1 MLLSSLLSPGTS
13 LSDSEISINVVKDK
27 KKKNKKSKR
36 TNVKHSKK
44 TKITLA
50 KSDNNDSNNT
60 KTDEEIAAIQQTR
73 DMQIQMLSSVLYMI
87 ASRFI
92 FSMNY
97 TDPKILMIARLVFV
111 CYIIASQL
119 LLKLLKD
126 KINDIDDNTEIPT
139 SSFNIKDGMK
149 MFGLGGNSMLEGLLG
164 KTNNNDGK
172 KTTVRDYDLAEIK
185 KLTQGLFFEII
196 AASYMHFV
204 NKAGKPLIIIPVMG
218 LLNKI
223 KSPMVQIHLMKYK
236 AVGQL
241 KRPFKAG
248 FENILAQAQAAKTD
262 TNTEIDTNNEINSN
276 NEIEISND
284 NANNNNNND
293 DSNNSDGSNEI
304 DNNDTNIDDND
315 DNNSTTDNSTDTDAN
330 DNDIDANHDDIDA
343 NDKDV
348 DLIASSRTD
357 N

>member
-1 MLLSSLLSPGTS
+1 MMLLSSLLSPGTS
-13 LSDSEISINVVKDK
+13 LSDSEISINIVKDK
-27 KKKNKKSKR
+27 KKKSKKSKR

-50 KSDNNDSNNT
+50 KSDTNDSNDT

-262 TNTEIDTNNEINSN
+262 TNTEIDSNNEIDTSNETDTN
-276 NEIEISND
+276 NEIEIHND
-284 NANNNNNND
+284 NTNNNNNDDND

-304 DNNDTNIDDND
+304 DNNDISNDDND
-315 DNNSTTDNSTDTDAN
+315 NNSNTDTNNDDDIIAN
-330 DNDIDANHDDIDA
+330 DN
-343 NDKDV
+343 DV